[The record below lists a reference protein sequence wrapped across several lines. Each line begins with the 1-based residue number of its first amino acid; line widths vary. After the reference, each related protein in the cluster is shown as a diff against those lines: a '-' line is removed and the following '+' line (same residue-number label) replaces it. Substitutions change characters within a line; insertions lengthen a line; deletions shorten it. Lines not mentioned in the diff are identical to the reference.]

1 MSNVGKPRTA
11 AEIQQ
16 DWDTNPRWK
25 GIKREYTAE
34 QVAELQGS
42 VVEEHTLAR
51 RGAEILWEGVN
62 GDNYINALGALTG
75 NQAVQQVRAGLK
87 ACLLYTSPSPRDS

>member
-25 GIKREYTAE
+25 GITRDYTAA
-34 QVAELQGS
+34 QVEELQGS
-42 VVEEHTLAR
+42 VVEENTLAR
-51 RGAEILWEGVN
+51 RGAESCGT
-62 GDNYINALGALTG
+62 A
-75 NQAVQQVRAGLK
+75 
-87 ACLLYTSPSPRDS
+87 SPRATAPTSTRWAP

>member
-25 GIKREYTAE
+25 GIKRDYTAE
-34 QVAELQGS
+34 QVAQL
-42 VVEEHTLAR
+42 
-51 RGAEILWEGVN
+51 
-62 GDNYINALGALTG
+62 
-75 NQAVQQVRAGLK
+75 QVRSSRS
-87 ACLLYTSPSPRDS
+87 TPSPAVAPRSCGKA

>member
-25 GIKREYTAE
+25 GITRDYTAA
-34 QVAELQGS
+34 QVEELQGS
-42 VVEEHTLAR
+42 VVEENTLAR
-51 RGAEILWEGVN
+51 RGAEILW
-62 GDNYINALGALTG
+62 A
-75 NQAVQQVRAGLK
+75 
-87 ACLLYTSPSPRDS
+87 TSTRTTTRTSTHWAR

>member
-25 GIKREYTAE
+25 GITRDYTAA
-34 QVAELQGS
+34 QVEELQGS
-42 VVEEHTLAR
+42 VVEENTLAR
-51 RGAEILWEGVN
+51 RGAEICGTPS
-62 GDNYINALGALTG
+62 ARTTT
-75 NQAVQQVRAGLK
+75 R
-87 ACLLYTSPSPRDS
+87 TSTRWVP

>member
-16 DWDTNPRWK
+16 DWDTNPPRWK
-25 GIKREYTAE
+25 GIKRDYTAE
-34 QVAELQGS
+34 QVAQLQGS

-51 RGAEILWEGVN
+51 RGSEILWDGVTK
-62 GDNYINALGALTG
+62 GDGSYINALA
-75 NQAVQQVRAGLK
+75 
-87 ACLLYTSPSPRDS
+87 PSPATRPCSRSAPA